1 MPATEPS
8 PGSPAK
14 AETDSPPA
22 LSVDEDLRKRTAEL
36 QAARQ
41 TLDETRAALAAKDA
55 ALREVLNT
63 IEAQKQESA
72 RATANYI
79 DNVVM
84 PLLHSLLRHADPA
97 SQRVIKRIEEALH
110 DSASPF
116 AHSVGHALQGLTPV
130 ELRICCHIR
139 RGLASKEIALLERMS
154 VKTANTHR
162 RNIRRKLDLTGKK
175 QNLAARLA
183 EMIPVGHNP

>member
-36 QAARQ
+36 QSARQ

-63 IEAQKQESA
+63 IESQKQESA

-97 SQRVIKRIEEALH
+97 SNASSSALRR
-110 DSASPF
+110 
-116 AHSVGHALQGLTPV
+116 HSMTPPPPSRTALAM
-130 ELRICCHIR
+130 RC
-139 RGLASKEIALLERMS
+139 RGLRPSNCASAATS
-154 VKTANTHR
+154 AADWPP
-162 RNIRRKLDLTGKK
+162 RKSPSWSGC
-175 QNLAARLA
+175 
-183 EMIPVGHNP
+183 P